1 MLKSEKG
8 VSLVEIMVALAIFG
22 IGVVAAIRTLPESNA
37 KTTRGRNVTISV
49 NLAQEK
55 LEELM
60 GLSFSDADLDPGTH
74 SDPGNPLRGVYNRSW
89 VVTDAT
95 PIDEMKMV
103 SVSVS
108 YETASADS
116 VKTLR
121 TYISSRQ

>member
-1 MLKSEKG
+1 MLKSDKG
-8 VSLVEIMVALAIFG
+8 VSLIEIMVAMAIFG

-60 GLSFSDADLDPGTH
+60 GLPFSDADLDAGTH
-74 SDPGNPLRGVYNRSW
+74 ADLDNPIRGAYNRSW
-89 VVTDAT
+89 IVTDAT
-95 PIDEMKMV
+95 PIDGMKLV

>member
-8 VSLVEIMVALAIFG
+8 ASLVEIMVALAIFG
-22 IGVVAAIRTLPESNA
+22 IGVIAAIRTLPESNA

-60 GLSFSDADLDPGTH
+60 GLPFSDGDLGAGTH
-74 SDPGNPLRGVYNRSW
+74 YDPDNPLRGVYNRSW
-89 VVTDAT
+89 TVTDAT
-95 PIDEMKMV
+95 PIDGMKMI

-121 TYISSRQ
+121 TFISERQ